1 MLRGGSTMKE
11 YTVDVNADMG
21 ESFGRY
27 RLGNDEEVMKYVTS
41 ANLACGFHA
50 GDPTVMRRT
59 VRLAKKYNVA
69 IGAHPGFQD
78 LRGFGRR
85 SMSVTPEEVYE
96 DVLYQIGALDAFVKV
111 EKVEMHHI
119 SPHGAL
125 DPLVSNAEEY
135 AEAFLSAVQDYN
147 AELIVVAESKSILYD
162 KCKLAGV
169 RVASVALPDLKYD
182 SKGNWIM
189 PGKAKEP
196 ANPIEVA
203 EQAVSIVK
211 NHRIKTVDGEYI
223 ETDEAAILCFHADS
237 PNAVE
242 VLRKVREEF
251 DKQGIN
257 VRAI

>member
-1 MLRGGSTMKE
+1 MKEE

-27 RLGNDEEVMKYVTS
+27 RLGNDEELMKYVTS

-59 VRLAKKYNVA
+59 VKLAKEYNVA

-85 SMSVTPEEVYE
+85 RVSVTPEEVYE
-96 DVLYQIGALDAFVKV
+96 DVLYQIGALDAFLKV

-125 DPLVSNAEEY
+125 DPMVSNAEEY
-135 AEAFLSAVQDYN
+135 AEAFLRAVQDYN
-147 AELIVVAESKSILYD
+147 PELIVIAESRSILYN
-162 KCKLAGV
+162 KCKSAGV
-169 RVASVALPDLKYD
+169 RVASVVLPDLKYD
-182 SKGNWIM
+182 SKGNWVM
-189 PGKAKEP
+189 PGKVKEP
-196 ANPIEVA
+196 ADPVEVA

-211 NHRIKTVDGEYI
+211 NRRIKTVDGKYI
-223 ETDEAAILCFHADS
+223 ETDEADILCFHGDS
-237 PNAVE
+237 ANAVE
-242 VLRKVREEF
+242 VLKKVREEF

-257 VRAI
+257 VRAL